1 MDNKL
6 NTVSHRF
13 RTNVR
18 FVKDESGTL
27 GSTQMPHLET
37 PHPDQFP
44 ELALK
49 YFDKLQPACPKLLKT
64 GWKAWLFP
72 AHRRAIQEAN
82 QKRHTVYLREL
93 LNWRHEKD
101 AHERKENLRAIAYL
115 RAQQGVVP
123 AMEQVLKDRLAEIIC
138 PSAASASF
146 EISSD
151 GSCLVLDVVPAR
163 LEAYVRNHSRCSQP
177 VEERS
182 SNDCSKH
189 MLGQY
194 DASIHSIAVR
204 LIGEAF
210 ASAPSI
216 ETVVVSG
223 LVYSENQFPGREA
236 ERYLFSV
243 RVNRCE
249 WRRVNFAILDAAVP
263 VHLLAEFNLRR
274 DYTEEGNLKSIVPWP
289 IDFAAALS

>member
-82 QKRHTVYLREL
+82 QQRHTVYLVHRMRCLPKRRSPNICFSTRTPPILIESTWYSVDYARRPNKRESTSQFDRSL
-93 LNWRHEKD
+93 VK
-101 AHERKENLRAIAYL
+101 ASYL
-115 RAQQGVVP
+115 
-123 AMEQVLKDRLAEIIC
+123 
-138 PSAASASF
+138 
-146 EISSD
+146 
-151 GSCLVLDVVPAR
+151 
-163 LEAYVRNHSRCSQP
+163 
-177 VEERS
+177 
-182 SNDCSKH
+182 
-189 MLGQY
+189 
-194 DASIHSIAVR
+194 
-204 LIGEAF
+204 
-210 ASAPSI
+210 
-216 ETVVVSG
+216 
-223 LVYSENQFPGREA
+223 
-236 ERYLFSV
+236 
-243 RVNRCE
+243 
-249 WRRVNFAILDAAVP
+249 
-263 VHLLAEFNLRR
+263 
-274 DYTEEGNLKSIVPWP
+274 
-289 IDFAAALS
+289 